1 MANIYVVTKMTRMFG
16 LATILVASALSL
28 SGCIVAAPPEPY
40 YSGAY
45 VQPGYVVG
53 PAIVIGGGGYYGHG
67 GGYGGGY
74 YGHGGGYGGGYYG
87 HGGRR

>member
-1 MANIYVVTKMTRMFG
+1 MLG
-16 LATILVASALSL
+16 LTAILVATALSL
-28 SGCIVAAPPEPY
+28 SGCIVAGPPAPY

-53 PAIVIGGGGYYGHG
+53 PAIVIGGGGY
-67 GGYGGGY
+67 GGGY

-87 HGGRR
+87 HSGRR